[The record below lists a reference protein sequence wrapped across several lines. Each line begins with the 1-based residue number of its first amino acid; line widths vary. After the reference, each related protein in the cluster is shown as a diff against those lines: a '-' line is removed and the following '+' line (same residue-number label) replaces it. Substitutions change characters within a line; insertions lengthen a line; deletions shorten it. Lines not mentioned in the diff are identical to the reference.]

1 MEDRKNIIIKVK
13 YPTSGKTGSAANLK
27 VVDQWDF
34 KRIGMVAGSL
44 LVFLVVLLVFL
55 FSGDDK
61 STEQSVK
68 IAQPISTESKTVEK
82 PVLKDIEPVDKDID
96 TSKTVLRS
104 LLTFNIKD
112 SEPQAP
118 LTSPLHVSKTKPV
131 SVFYFSELNNMKGT
145 TVYHEWL
152 LEGELITRKKVNISG
167 DNWRITSRQYLNDNI
182 KNHWVVRIVDEKG
195 HLITQIPFQ
204 VIYE

>member
-1 MEDRKNIIIKVK
+1 M
-13 YPTSGKTGSAANLK
+13 
-27 VVDQWDF
+27 
-34 KRIGMVAGSL
+34 
-44 LVFLVVLLVFL
+44 LVLL

-61 STEQSVK
+61 SSEQPVK
-68 IAQPISTESKTVEK
+68 IAQPIAIESKA
-82 PVLKDIEPVDKDID
+82 IEPVVKEIDI
-96 TSKTVLRS
+96 SKIVLRS
-104 LLTFNIKD
+104 LLTFSIKD

-118 LTSPLHVSKTKPV
+118 LSSPLHVSKTKPV
-131 SVFYFSELNNMKGT
+131 SVFYFSELNNMKGR